1 MNTDW
6 TIQGRSHQCAAT
18 GRHFEPGEYFHT
30 ILYYEK
36 AEFRRE
42 DLSEEAFKNRS
53 GDIHPFSHWR
63 SKYEPSPVVVEAV
76 SKQTAEDLLRK
87 YMEENAA
94 DFTNARYILALMLE
108 RKRIL
113 KEREVKRSE
122 DGTLTRIYE
131 HAKTGEIFVIPDP
144 ELRLDQVAEVQQQVA
159 SQLG

>member
-6 TIQGRSHQCAAT
+6 TIQGRSHVCAAT
-18 GRHFEPGEYFHT
+18 GRQFEEGEYFHT
-30 ILYYEK
+30 LLYYEK

-42 DLSEEAFKNRS
+42 DLCDEAFKNRN
-53 GDIHPFSHWR
+53 DNVQPFSHWR
-63 SKYEPSPVVVEAV
+63 SKYEPSAVVVETV

-94 DFTNARYILALMLE
+94 DFANARYILALMLE

-113 KEREVKRSE
+113 KEREVKRGE

-131 HAKTGEIFVIPDP
+131 HSKTGDIFVIPDP

-159 SQLG
+159 AQLG